1 MPSLAPPWRWAGS
14 PGLRA
19 AAAVLA
25 LFGALLVWTFAL
37 RSPFLSVEGSDDA
50 FFVAVA
56 NLWTRGV
63 LPYVGA
69 FDVKP
74 PGYFAILA
82 GAQSLLGPSLTTL
95 KIVTIGFDA
104 VTATA
109 LYCLGA
115 RMGSRAIG
123 VFAALLYP
131 LLSQCVTNNA
141 PYAPLAAFTTLA
153 FLAALSSRPLLGR
166 ALLSGLALGAALA
179 IKQTAAFEGLAL
191 FAIILRA
198 PDPAGLRLKA
208 GAAFVAAAA
217 AAPLAFL
224 VYFALNG
231 AAGPMLGD
239 VVLGALRRPGS
250 AVEGVTLLEG
260 FLRSFTLLMRPI
272 APMAIFAGFALLRRP
287 AIGAEFP
294 RASLAPLG
302 LWAAAALVSVWAQ
315 RALFMAY
322 MGPLLAP
329 LLLLAGAA
337 VAYAPAPLRR
347 ISTPLRLAFAGLAV
361 VAAVGFARTPGLDM
375 RLDAEAID
383 QAAEAIKAS
392 RPAPQ
397 DRLFVVSRGAWLYAA
412 TDLAPPTAYFHWEHT
427 LCDFPGAGPARLA
440 EILAATPRYLVVA
453 DRRRHARYELP
464 ESWRLIDAA
473 LARSY
478 RLLAR
483 ARGAGESYD
492 VYEATQTLSVR

>member
-347 ISTPLRLAFAGLAV
+347 IRRRCASPSPGSPSSRRSASPAPPGSTCASTPKRST
-361 VAAVGFARTPGLDM
+361 RPPK
-375 RLDAEAID
+375 R
-383 QAAEAIKAS
+383 S
-392 RPAPQ
+392 RRPAP
-397 DRLFVVSRGAWLYAA
+397 RRRTGSSWSAGAPGSMPRPTSRRPRPISTGSIRCA
-412 TDLAPPTAYFHWEHT
+412 T
-427 LCDFPGAGPARLA
+427 FPGPGPPASPKSSRRRRA
-440 EILAATPRYLVVA
+440 ISSSPIVAATPGTNS
-453 DRRRHARYELP
+453 RR
-464 ESWRLIDAA
+464 
-473 LARSY
+473 
-478 RLLAR
+478 
-483 ARGAGESYD
+483 AGG
-492 VYEATQTLSVR
+492 